1 MARFSRNKSSMAQRP
16 TVSPWMTAFY
26 ICAILLAPM
35 VFMGM
40 IPSAHADEN
49 VQDPSKDSSVSGPA
63 NSAGMQS
70 LVSIWEP
77 PTLASV
83 S

>member
-49 VQDPSKDSSVSGPA
+49 VQDPSKDSSVSGPGKIPFPVAA
-63 NSAGMQS
+63 NKVIGPS
-70 LVSIWEP
+70 
-77 PTLASV
+77 
-83 S
+83 

>member
-1 MARFSRNKSSMAQRP
+1 
-16 TVSPWMTAFY
+16 MTAFY

-49 VQDPSKDSSVSGPA
+49 VQDPSKDSSVSGP
-63 NSAGMQS
+63 GK
-70 LVSIWEP
+70 P
-77 PTLASV
+77 PSHLLPTM
-83 S
+83 